1 MKILYI
7 SQYFPP
13 EMGAPAGR
21 VFELSRHW
29 VRAGHDVTVLTGFPN
44 HPTGVVPPAYRAK
57 MRRLVSREEV
67 EGIRV
72 VRTWLWPLPNRRALE
87 RILSFA
93 SFCLSSGLVG
103 IFLRRPDV
111 VIATSPQLLVGL
123 TGWWVSRIKRVPLV
137 FEVRD
142 LWPESITVSPVA
154 RSSAGSVVTRLLG
167 ALCHFLY
174 RSSEHVVAVTTPIK
188 EKLIDE
194 WAVRPEKI
202 SVVPNA
208 VETDFFTPDGATE
221 AAGAGPQANGEFV
234 VSYMGTM
241 GLAHGLGTALQAAAE
256 LRQEYPDILF
266 QFVGEGAEKE
276 SLLSQA
282 EAMGVSNVRFVSQ
295 QPRDSMPALIRSSD
309 LCLVLLR
316 KVDVFRTV
324 IPSKLL
330 EFMAC
335 GRPVILGV
343 DGEARRIVDEAQA
356 GVFVQPEDSAALG
369 RAVVQLYRDSEARRT
384 MGRNGRSYVAEYF
397 SRARTAKEYLNV
409 LESVSVNGRRRTA
422 RTD

>member
-1 MKILYI
+1 
-7 SQYFPP
+7 
-13 EMGAPAGR
+13 
-21 VFELSRHW
+21 
-29 VRAGHDVTVLTGFPN
+29 
-44 HPTGVVPPAYRAK
+44 

-316 KVDVFRTV
+316 KVDVFKTV

-356 GVFVQPEDSAALG
+356 GVFVQPEDAAALG

-397 SRARTAKEYLNV
+397 SRARTAKEYLTV

>member
-397 SRARTAKEYLNV
+397 SRPELLKST
-409 LESVSVNGRRRTA
+409 
-422 RTD
+422 